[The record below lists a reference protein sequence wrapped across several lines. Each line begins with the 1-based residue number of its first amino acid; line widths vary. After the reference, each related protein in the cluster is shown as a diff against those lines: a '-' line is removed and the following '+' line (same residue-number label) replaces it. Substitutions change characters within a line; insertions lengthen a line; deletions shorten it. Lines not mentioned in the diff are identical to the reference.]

1 MSARLG
7 LPRQRLEMQRNRD
20 EHPLA
25 EVADARHEDR
35 PPRQTGILR
44 AIPEYACARAKPVK
58 LERRRR
64 PGFVG
69 FDHAAAAAGIPR
81 DGVDGDGVVG
91 GDDAGFDKRPEER
104 DGARRVAAGIGD
116 AIGGL

>member
-7 LPRQRLEMQRNRD
+7 FPVQRLEMQRNRD

-35 PPRQTGILR
+35 LARQTGVFGQFRNMLVLE
-44 AIPEYACARAKPVK
+44 PKSVK

-69 FDHAAAAAGIPR
+69 FDHAAAAAGIP
-81 DGVDGDGVVG
+81 
-91 GDDAGFDKRPEER
+91 
-104 DGARRVAAGIGD
+104 
-116 AIGGL
+116 